1 MNISDSC
8 KSISLVI
15 YCLGVTSAWSFWTSC
30 LALRDRKG
38 RCGSPP
44 LVQTVKRFSSVSS
57 AGGCWDASLAVTC
70 ALTNTPN
77 PHLLPF
83 PPSLDP
89 VNIWFPAEEVTAVR
103 CGNKRGQVRMALCC
117 DGDAKNRQSFPKCLW
132 MLPMFLSQART
143 ASLFMFLVT
152 QHPQRRHAVCGRSF
166 G

>member
-1 MNISDSC
+1 MKISDSY

-15 YCLGVTSAWSFWTSC
+15 YCLGVTSGWSFWTSC

-44 LVQTVKRFSSVSS
+44 LVQTVKRFSSVTS

-89 VNIWFPAEEVTAVR
+89 VNNWFPAEEVTAVR

-117 DGDAKNRQSFPKCLW
+117 DGDAKKTARASQNVSEF
-132 MLPMFLSQART
+132 FLCFCHKLELLLYSC
-143 ASLFMFLVT
+143 F
-152 QHPQRRHAVCGRSF
+152 
-166 G
+166 